1 MKVSLITVSYNSA
14 RTIRDTLVSV
24 QKQTY
29 KDIEYIVVDGHS
41 ADGTV
46 EIVKQFLDSAKDASQ
61 DSAKD
66 VSQDASQDSAKDA
79 MQDSSK
85 DVSQDAMQDSAKDV
99 SQDAMQGRSEDAM
112 QDSAK
117 GVVTKF
123 LCEKDKGIYDA
134 MNKGLALATGDIIG
148 VLNSDD
154 FYCSNDVIEN
164 VVRAFQEN
172 ETDCLYG
179 DLNYV
184 DPIDTSKIVRKW
196 RSGAYL
202 RENFLKGWMPPHPT
216 FFVKKSCYDSFGT
229 FDTQFKSAAD
239 YELMLRFLFKEW
251 CSAQHLPKVMIH
263 MRAGGVSNVSLKN
276 RIRANREDRLAW
288 KINGLKP
295 KWFTLL
301 RKPLSKLTQYF

>member
-1 MKVSLITVSYNSA
+1 MKVSIITVSYNSA
-14 RTIRDTLVSV
+14 KTIGDTISSV
-24 QKQTY
+24 QKQSY
-29 KDIEYIVVDGHS
+29 KNIEYIVVDGNS
-41 ADGTV
+41 TDGTV
-46 EIVKQFLDSAKDASQ
+46 EIVKQYLDSS
-61 DSAKD
+61 
-66 VSQDASQDSAKDA
+66 
-79 MQDSSK
+79 
-85 DVSQDAMQDSAKDV
+85 KDV
-99 SQDAMQGRSEDAM
+99 SQDAMQGRSEGAS
-112 QDSAK
+112 QDLPEDLSKNLPQDLSIGALQ

-154 FYCSNDVIEN
+154 FYCSNDVIEH
-164 VVRAFQEN
+164 VVRAFEEN

-202 RENFLKGWMPPHPT
+202 RKNFLKGWMPPHPT
-216 FFVKKSCYDSFGT
+216 FFVKKSCYENFGT

-239 YELMLRFLFKEW
+239 YELMLRFLFKES

-276 RIRANREDRLAW
+276 RLRANREDRLAW

-301 RKPLSKLTQYF
+301 RKPLSKLKQYF

>member
-29 KDIEYIVVDGHS
+29 KDIEYIVVDGNS
-41 ADGTV
+41 TDGTV
-46 EIVKQFLDSAKDASQ
+46 EIVKQYLDSSKDVSQDALQ

-66 VSQDASQDSAKDA
+66 VSQDASQDAS
-79 MQDSSK
+79 QDSSK
-85 DVSQDAMQDSAKDV
+85 DAS
-99 SQDAMQGRSEDAM
+99 

-123 LCEKDKGIYDA
+123 LCERDKGIYDA

-164 VVRAFQEN
+164 VVRAFEEN

-184 DPIDTSKIVRKW
+184 DPIDTSKIFRKW
-196 RSGAYL
+196 RSGSYSK
-202 RENFLKGWMPPHPT
+202 ENFLKGWMPPHPT
-216 FFVKKSCYDSFGT
+216 FFVKKSCYENFGT
-229 FDTQFKSAAD
+229 FETQFKSAAD
-239 YELMLRFLFKEW
+239 YELMLRFLFKES

-263 MRAGGVSNVSLKN
+263 MRAGGVSNVSFKN
-276 RIRANREDRLAW
+276 RLRANREDRLAW

-301 RKPLSKLTQYF
+301 RKPLSKLKQYF

>member
-1 MKVSLITVSYNSA
+1 LEEISDSMKVSIITVSYNSA
-14 RTIRDTLVSV
+14 KTIGDTISSV
-24 QKQTY
+24 RKQSY
-29 KDIEYIVVDGHS
+29 NNIEYIVVDGNS
-41 ADGTV
+41 TDGTI
-46 EIVKQFLDSAKDASQ
+46 EIVRQFVDAM
-61 DSAKD
+61 
-66 VSQDASQDSAKDA
+66 QDASQ
-79 MQDSSK
+79 
-85 DVSQDAMQDSAKDV
+85 
-99 SQDAMQGRSEDAM
+99 
-112 QDSAK
+112 

-123 LCEKDKGIYDA
+123 LCERDKGIYDA

-154 FYCSNDVIEN
+154 FYCSNDVLEN
-164 VVRAFQEN
+164 VVRAFEEK

-184 DPIDTSKIVRKW
+184 DPVDTSKIVRKW
-196 RSGAYL
+196 RSGAYF
-202 RENFLKGWMPPHPT
+202 RKNFLKGWMPPHPT
-216 FFVKKSCYDSFGT
+216 FFVKKSCYARLGT

-239 YELMLRFLFKEW
+239 YELMLRFLFKES

-301 RKPLSKLTQYF
+301 RKPLSKLIQYF

>member
-14 RTIRDTLVSV
+14 RTIEDTISSV
-24 QKQTY
+24 QRQTY
-29 KDIEYIVVDGHS
+29 KDIEYIVVDGNS
-41 ADGTV
+41 TDGTI
-46 EIVKQFLDSAKDASQ
+46 EIVKQFVYAKQNAT
-61 DSAKD
+61 
-66 VSQDASQDSAKDA
+66 
-79 MQDSSK
+79 
-85 DVSQDAMQDSAKDV
+85 
-99 SQDAMQGRSEDAM
+99 QGRSEGAM
-112 QDSAK
+112 QGSAK

-123 LCEKDKGIYDA
+123 LCERDKGIYDA

-154 FYCSNDVIEN
+154 FYCSNDVIEQ
-164 VVRAFQEN
+164 VVLAFQKN
-172 ETDCLYG
+172 NTDCLYG

-184 DPIDTSKIVRKW
+184 DPLDTGKIVRKW
-196 RSGAYL
+196 RSGAYK
-202 RENFLKGWMPPHPT
+202 RTNFLKGWMPPHPT
-216 FFVKKSCYDSFGT
+216 FFVKKSCYERYGN

-239 YELMLRFLFKEW
+239 YELMLRFLFKES
-251 CSAQHLPKVMIH
+251 CSAVHVPKVMIH

-301 RKPLSKLTQYF
+301 RKPLSKLIQYL

>member
-14 RTIRDTLVSV
+14 KTIADTIKSV
-24 QKQTY
+24 QSQTY
-29 KDIEYIVVDGHS
+29 KDIEYIVVDGNS
-41 ADGTV
+41 SDGTI
-46 EIVKQFLDSAKDASQ
+46 EIVKQFLDSAKDAIQ
-61 DSAKD
+61 GRTEG
-66 VSQDASQDSAKDA
+66 ASQDLPEDL
-79 MQDSSK
+79 SK
-85 DVSQDAMQDSAKDV
+85 NLINIASL
-99 SQDAMQGRSEDAM
+99 
-112 QDSAK
+112 

-123 LCEKDKGIYDA
+123 LCERDKGIYDA

-154 FYCSNDVIEN
+154 FYCSNDVIEE
-164 VVRAFQEN
+164 VVRAFQQN
-172 ETDCLYG
+172 NADCLYG

-196 RSGAYL
+196 RSGIY
-202 RENFLKGWMPPHPT
+202 RKENFLKGWMPPHPT
-216 FFVKKSCYDSFGT
+216 FFVRKTCYDKFGK

-239 YELMLRFLFKEW
+239 YELMLRFLFKES
-251 CSAQHLPKVMIH
+251 CSAIHLPIVMIH

-301 RKPLSKLTQYF
+301 RKPLSKLIQYF

>member
-1 MKVSLITVSYNSA
+1 MKVSIITVSYNSA
-14 RTIRDTLVSV
+14 KTIGDTISSV
-24 QKQTY
+24 QKQSY
-29 KDIEYIVVDGHS
+29 KNIEYIVVDGNS
-41 ADGTV
+41 TDGTV
-46 EIVKQFLDSAKDASQ
+46 EIVKQYLDSSKDVSQDALQ

-66 VSQDASQDSAKDA
+66 VSQDASQDAS
-79 MQDSSK
+79 QDSSK
-85 DVSQDAMQDSAKDV
+85 DAS
-99 SQDAMQGRSEDAM
+99 

-123 LCEKDKGIYDA
+123 LCERDKGIYDA

-164 VVRAFQEN
+164 VVRAFEEN

-184 DPIDTSKIVRKW
+184 DPIDTSKIFRKW
-196 RSGAYL
+196 RSGSYSK
-202 RENFLKGWMPPHPT
+202 ENFLKGWMPPHPT
-216 FFVKKSCYDSFGT
+216 FFVKKSCYENFGT
-229 FDTQFKSAAD
+229 FETQFKSAAD
-239 YELMLRFLFKEW
+239 YELMLRFLFKES

-263 MRAGGVSNVSLKN
+263 MRAGGVSNVSFKN
-276 RIRANREDRLAW
+276 RLRANREDRLAW

-301 RKPLSKLTQYF
+301 RKPLSKLKQYF

>member
-14 RTIRDTLVSV
+14 KTIADTLVSV
-24 QKQTY
+24 QAQTY
-29 KDIEYIVVDGHS
+29 KDIEYIVVDGNS
-41 ADGTV
+41 NDGTI
-46 EIVKQFLDSAKDASQ
+46 EIVKQFLDSTKDASQ
-61 DSAKD
+61 DSEKD
-66 VSQDASQDSAKDA
+66 VAQDASQDSE
-79 MQDSSK
+79 K
-85 DVSQDAMQDSAKDV
+85 DVAQDASQGSKNLPQDLLKV
-99 SQDAMQGRSEDAM
+99 VTQ
-112 QDSAK
+112 

-123 LCEKDKGIYDA
+123 LCERDKGIYDA

-154 FYCSNDVIEN
+154 FYCAEDVIEQ
-164 VVRAFQEN
+164 VVLAFQKN
-172 ETDCLYG
+172 DTDCLYG

-184 DPIDTSKIVRKW
+184 DAIDVTKIVRKW
-196 RSGAYL
+196 RSGAY
-202 RENFLKGWMPPHPT
+202 RKENFLKGWMPPHPT
-216 FFVKKSCYDSFGT
+216 FFVRKKCYDQFGK

-239 YELMLRFLFKEW
+239 YELMLRFLYKES
-251 CSAQHLPKVMIH
+251 CSAVHLPKVMIH

-301 RKPLSKLTQYF
+301 RKPLSKLIQYF

>member
-1 MKVSLITVSYNSA
+1 MKVSIITVSYNSA
-14 RTIRDTLVSV
+14 KTIGDTISSV
-24 QKQTY
+24 QKQSY
-29 KDIEYIVVDGHS
+29 KNIEYIVVDGNS
-41 ADGTV
+41 TDGTV
-46 EIVKQFLDSAKDASQ
+46 EIVKQYL
-61 DSAKD
+61 
-66 VSQDASQDSAKDA
+66 
-79 MQDSSK
+79 DSSK
-85 DVSQDAMQDSAKDV
+85 GVSQDV
-99 SQDAMQGRSEDAM
+99 SQDAMQGRSEGAS
-112 QDSAK
+112 QDLPEDLSKNLPQDLSIGALQ

-164 VVRAFQEN
+164 VVRAFEEN

-184 DPIDTSKIVRKW
+184 DPVDTSKIIRKW

-202 RENFLKGWMPPHPT
+202 RKNFLKGWMPPHPT
-216 FFVKKSCYDSFGT
+216 FFVKKSCYERLGT
-229 FDTQFKSAAD
+229 FDTQFTSAAD
-239 YELMLRFLFKEW
+239 YELMLRFLFKEL
-251 CSAQHLPKVMIH
+251 CSAQHFPKVMIH
-263 MRAGGVSNVSLKN
+263 MRSGGVSNVSLKN
-276 RIRANREDRLAW
+276 RLRANREDRLAW

-301 RKPLSKLTQYF
+301 RKPLSKLKQYF